1 MILLFLIFV
10 FLSTLFASLYLLS
23 YSAYVK
29 YSHQN
34 FVVNTGKN
42 LMKYYNETF
51 VLAMDMTYLDLR
63 DNFGY
68 WNNLMDLKEDEATI
82 ALQSLN

>member
-1 MILLFLIFV
+1 M
-10 FLSTLFASLYLLS
+10 
-23 YSAYVK
+23 
-29 YSHQN
+29 
-34 FVVNTGKN
+34 VNTGKN

-68 WNNLMDLKEDEATI
+68 WNNLMDLKEDEAII